1 MAAATPSALPR
12 LGAVTPRSIGI
23 LALAA
28 ALMTAGLVTYG
39 SWVRVSGI
47 GSGLPRL
54 AALPGRHHPRRYG
67 GGHRVRA
74 PRLRGV
80 HHARGLRRRRPRLPA
95 PRRDG
100 RAGPL
105 SPVAAAALI
114 LIQAIIGG
122 VAVLAELPQFI
133 IMVHLTMAMTI
144 LALLTASGLRI
155 LTRNGGASAFD
166 LPARA
171 AVLVA
176 AGAIMVG
183 GSTVATQTGPGC
195 LNIPFCAADSTTMAT
210 WLHTF
215 HRALGIVLFIT
226 AVVVAFAVRRSGGP
240 PLAAGLS
247 AALVVLVVAQG
258 AAGIVAVVTTFPDS
272 LRILHVGFAT
282 LIWASLIG
290 LWALAA
296 PAEAEIHPS
305 RRGDSRNALLP
316 SGLSPLMGET
326 KRVRAAR
333 RVGRGSS
340 L

>member
-1 MAAATPSALPR
+1 MAATISSALPR

-39 SWVRVSGI
+39 SWVRVSG
-47 GSGLPRL
+47 SGLGCPDWPL
-54 AALPGRHHPRRYG
+54 CQGGITPGDTAAAIEF
-67 GGHRVRA
+67 GHRVYA
-74 PRLRGV
+74 
-80 HHARGLRRRRPRLPA
+80 GLTMLA
-95 PRRDG
+95 VFAAAALAFPRRAELG
-100 RAGPL
+100 APAL
-105 SPVAAAALI
+105 FLVLAAALI

-155 LTRNGGASAFD
+155 LTRGGAQAFD

-226 AVVVAFAVRRSGGP
+226 AAVVAITVRRSGGP
-240 PLAAGLS
+240 RLAAGLS

-282 LIWASLIG
+282 LIWASLIA

-296 PAEAEIHPS
+296 PATRSGNPP
-305 RRGDSRNALLP
+305 LP
-316 SGLSPLMGET
+316 
-326 KRVRAAR
+326 
-333 RVGRGSS
+333 
-340 L
+340 

>member
-1 MAAATPSALPR
+1 MAAAIPSALPR
-12 LGAVTPRSIGI
+12 FGAVSPRSIGI

-39 SWVRVSGI
+39 SWVRVSG
-47 GSGLPRL
+47 SGLGCPDWPL
-54 AALPGRHHPRRYG
+54 CQGGVTPGDTAAAIEF
-67 GGHRVRA
+67 GHRVYA
-74 PRLRGV
+74 GFTMLAV
-80 HHARGLRRRRPRLPA
+80 FAAAALA
-95 PRRDG
+95 FPRRAEIG
-100 RAGPL
+100 APAIFLL
-105 SPVAAAALI
+105 SAAALI

-122 VAVLAELPQFI
+122 VAVLAELPKFI

-155 LTRNGGASAFD
+155 LTRGRAPAFS

-171 AVLVA
+171 AVLTA

-183 GSTVATQTGPGC
+183 GSIVATQTGPGC
-195 LNIPFCAADSTTMAT
+195 LNIPFCAGDSTTMAT

-226 AVVVAFAVRRSGGP
+226 AAVVVFAVRRSGGP

-258 AAGIVAVVTTFPDS
+258 AAGAVAVVTTFPDS

-296 PAEAEIHPS
+296 PASPS
-305 RRGDSRNALLP
+305 P
-316 SGLSPLMGET
+316 P
-326 KRVRAAR
+326 
-333 RVGRGSS
+333 GRG
-340 L
+340 LG

>member
-39 SWVRVSGI
+39 SWVRVSG
-47 GSGLPRL
+47 SGLGCPDWPL
-54 AALPGRHHPRRYG
+54 CQGGITPGDTAAAIEF
-67 GGHRVRA
+67 GHRVYA
-74 PRLRGV
+74 GFTMLAV
-80 HHARGLRRRRPRLPA
+80 FAAAALA
-95 PRRDG
+95 FPRRAEMG
-100 RAGPL
+100 APAL
-105 SPVAAAALI
+105 FLVSAAALI

-144 LALLTASGLRI
+144 LALLTASGLRL
-155 LTRNGGASAFD
+155 LTRGGASAFD

-215 HRALGIVLFIT
+215 HRALGIVLFLT
-226 AVVVAFAVRRSGGP
+226 AVVVFFAVRRSGGP
-240 PLAAGLS
+240 PLATGLS

-296 PAEAEIHPS
+296 PVS
-305 RRGDSRNALLP
+305 SNLP
-316 SGLSPLMGET
+316 PP
-326 KRVRAAR
+326 
-333 RVGRGSS
+333 GRD
-340 L
+340 

>member
-12 LGAVTPRSIGI
+12 LGAVSPRSIGI

-39 SWVRVSGI
+39 SWVRVSG
-47 GSGLPRL
+47 SGLGCPDWPL
-54 AALPGRHHPRRYG
+54 CQGGITPGDTAAAIEF
-67 GGHRVRA
+67 GHRVYA
-74 PRLRGV
+74 GFTMLAV
-80 HHARGLRRRRPRLPA
+80 FAAAALA
-95 PRRDG
+95 FPRRAEMG
-100 RAGPL
+100 APAL
-105 SPVAAAALI
+105 FLVAAAALI

-155 LTRNGGASAFD
+155 VTRNGGASAFD

-195 LNIPFCAADSTTMAT
+195 LNIPFCTADSTTMAT

-296 PAEAEIHPS
+296 P
-305 RRGDSRNALLP
+305 GDVAS
-316 SGLSPLMGET
+316 SPP
-326 KRVRAAR
+326 
-333 RVGRGSS
+333 GRP
-340 L
+340 LHNP

>member
-39 SWVRVSGI
+39 SWVRVSG
-47 GSGLPRL
+47 SGLGCPDWPL
-54 AALPGRHHPRRYG
+54 CQGGITPGDTAAAIEF
-67 GGHRVRA
+67 GHRVYA
-74 PRLRGV
+74 GFTMLAV
-80 HHARGLRRRRPRLPA
+80 FAAAALA
-95 PRRDG
+95 FPRRAEMG
-100 RAGPL
+100 APAL
-105 SPVAAAALI
+105 FLVAAAALI

-155 LTRNGGASAFD
+155 VTRNGGASAFD

-240 PLAAGLS
+240 PFATGLS

-296 PAEAEIHPS
+296 PVSSNLP
-305 RRGDSRNALLP
+305 P
-316 SGLSPLMGET
+316 SG
-326 KRVRAAR
+326 RD
-333 RVGRGSS
+333 
-340 L
+340 

>member
-1 MAAATPSALPR
+1 MAAATPFALPR

-39 SWVRVSGI
+39 SWVRVSG
-47 GSGLPRL
+47 SGLGCPDWPL
-54 AALPGRHHPRRYG
+54 CQGGITPGDAAAAIEF
-67 GGHRVRA
+67 GHRVYA
-74 PRLRGV
+74 GFTMLAV
-80 HHARGLRRRRPRLPA
+80 FAAAALA
-95 PRRDG
+95 FPRRAEMG
-100 RAGPL
+100 APAL
-105 SPVAAAALI
+105 FLVSAAALI

-155 LTRNGGASAFD
+155 LTRGGAQAFD

-215 HRALGIVLFIT
+215 HRALGILLFIT
-226 AVVVAFAVRRSGGP
+226 AAVVAIAVRRSGGP
-240 PLAAGLS
+240 PLATGLS

-296 PAEAEIHPS
+296 NGDRA
-305 RRGDSRNALLP
+305 RRP
-316 SGLSPLMGET
+316 SG
-326 KRVRAAR
+326 
-333 RVGRGSS
+333 
-340 L
+340 